1 MTAAAHATVTADTR
15 VDVLSDG
22 RVRLSEPGWSLT
34 VECQTAAQ
42 AHRLAVAFDD
52 ASLLAAEER
61 RRRLR
66 AVRKVTQPPVPA

>member
-42 AHRLAVAFDD
+42 AHRLAAAFDEARD
-52 ASLLAAEER
+52 MRAQER
-61 RRRLR
+61 GRRLASVD
-66 AVRKVTQPPVPA
+66 AVVGAGA